1 MRAARHASR
10 VNTWRQD
17 WGRSCIQRTKNKTK
31 LPHSRGKLL
40 QTGLRPS
47 HFEETRKDGE
57 GTLPARAKKEI
68 NVEKR
73 MAEKRWIDERIK
85 RPECTNPHPSYP
97 QISCISLDKY
107 IFPNLPQIHC
117 VRQEKCMTLIVT
129 DRYGVRRIEESKKR
143 RIHCNVIATGF

>member
-1 MRAARHASR
+1 M
-10 VNTWRQD
+10 WRGTRLEKTRGVKN

-40 QTGLRPS
+40 QTGLGPS
-47 HFEETRKDGE
+47 HFEETREDGE
-57 GTLPARAKKEI
+57 GTLPARPKKEI

-85 RPECTNPHPSYP
+85 RPDPSYP

-107 IFPNLPQIHC
+107 IFPNLPQIHS
-117 VRQEKCMTLIVT
+117 VRQEKCKTLIVT
-129 DRYGVRRIEESKKR
+129 HQYGVGRIEEFKKR
-143 RIHCNVIATGF
+143 RIHCNVITTGF